1 MRRLAPALLVGAL
14 LLASALLLLPR
25 EDDVVVDRYTPTARR
40 AVAEA
45 LRVVP
50 GRVVEVARD
59 RDNGKWEVIVAYND
73 GEYEVELDP
82 RTFEL
87 LRLDYD

>member
-1 MRRLAPALLVGAL
+1 MRLSVLLVAL
-14 LLASALLLLPR
+14 VLVGCG
-25 EDDVVVDRYTPTARR
+25 EDDVPVDRSTPDARR

-45 LRVVP
+45 LAIVS

-59 RDNGKWEVIVAYND
+59 RDNGKWEVIVEQKD
-73 GEYEVELDP
+73 GRYEVELMP
-82 RTFEL
+82 GTFEL

>member
-1 MRRLAPALLVGAL
+1 VRLAVVLLVAL
-14 LLASALLLLPR
+14 GLAGCG
-25 EDDVVVDRYTPTARR
+25 EDDVPVARDAPGAQR

-45 LRVVP
+45 LTVVS

-59 RDNGKWEVIVAYND
+59 RDNGKWEVIVEQ
-73 GEYEVELDP
+73 GSGRYEIELEP
-82 RTFEL
+82 ETFRL

>member
-1 MRRLAPALLVGAL
+1 MKVAAL
-14 LLASALLLLPR
+14 LLVLALAGCG
-25 EDDVVVDRYTPTARR
+25 EDDVPVDRETPGARR

-45 LRVVP
+45 LAVVS

-59 RDNGKWEVIVAYND
+59 RDNGKWEVIVEQAD
-73 GEYEVELDP
+73 GRYEIELLP
-82 RTFEL
+82 GTFEL

>member
-1 MRRLAPALLVGAL
+1 MRIAALVAALALTGCA
-14 LLASALLLLPR
+14 
-25 EDDVVVDRYTPTARR
+25 EDDVPVDRDTPDARR

-45 LRVVP
+45 LTVVS

-59 RDNGKWEVIVAYND
+59 RDNGKWEVIVEQE
-73 GEYEVELDP
+73 GGRYEIELQP

>member
-1 MRRLAPALLVGAL
+1 MRIAVLLVAL
-14 LLASALLLLPR
+14 ALAGCG
-25 EDDVVVDRYTPTARR
+25 EDDVPVDRDTPDARR

-45 LRVVP
+45 LAVVS

-59 RDNGKWEVIVAYND
+59 RDNGKWEVVIEQRD
-73 GEYEVELDP
+73 GRYEVELTAD
-82 RTFEL
+82 TFEL

>member
-1 MRRLAPALLVGAL
+1 VRLAAVALAAALLAGCA
-14 LLASALLLLPR
+14 
-25 EDDVVVDRYTPTARR
+25 EDDVPVDQTTPDARR

-45 LRVVP
+45 LTVVS

-59 RDNGKWEVIVAYND
+59 RDNGKWEVVVEQH
-73 GEYEVELDP
+73 GGRYEIELQQG
-82 RTFEL
+82 TFEL